1 MLELGGVLEVMRPGH
16 PTHVAN
22 KEMEVSQ
29 EAGWAVRESAAKSVA
44 VSTTTCTQPSTWGP
58 SEKSSLL
65 KHSISWT
72 FPSTQKTLFQLPY
85 C

>member
-1 MLELGGVLEVMRPGH
+1 MLELGGVLEVMCPGH

-22 KEMEVSQ
+22 KEMEVSR
-29 EAGWAVRESAAKSVA
+29 EAGWAVRESVA
-44 VSTTTCTQPSTWGP
+44 VSATACTQPSTWGP

-65 KHSISWT
+65 KHSISWP